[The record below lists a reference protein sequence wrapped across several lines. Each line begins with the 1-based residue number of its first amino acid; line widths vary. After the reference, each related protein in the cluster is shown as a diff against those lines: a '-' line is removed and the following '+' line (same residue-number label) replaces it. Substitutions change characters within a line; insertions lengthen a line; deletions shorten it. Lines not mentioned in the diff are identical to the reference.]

1 MTCQEINELLDRR
14 LVAAGAA
21 LPQAVLEHLERC
33 EGCRRLVRFLCPE
46 SQPETPRI
54 AEETYERI
62 TRCLQASLH
71 AVKPAPAAGFFF
83 GAFVGIAALLLL
95 ATLAMKGAPGWAVMG
110 WRQALV
116 VGLTLAAGLLVVAF
130 SLSRQLLPGARQW
143 ISTRLAW
150 ALAVGLFGF
159 GVAIGLPWKARVA
172 KAAGFHCALHELMFA
187 TATAAILLVILRR
200 GVALAPV
207 RLGATAGALAGLS
220 GAMVLHFQCTVPE
233 APHVLL
239 WHVTVPVLCAAG
251 GALAGYLWQRRL
263 RTETP

>member
-1 MTCQEINELLDRR
+1 MTCQEINELLDARV
-14 LVAAGAA
+14 VAAGAA

-46 SQPETPRI
+46 SQPEAPSI
-54 AEETYERI
+54 AEEAYERI
-62 TRCLQASLH
+62 TRCVRASLQP
-71 AVKPAPAAGFFF
+71 VKPAPAASLFFS
-83 GAFVGIAALLLL
+83 AFVGTAALLLL
-95 ATLAMKGAPGWAVMG
+95 ATLAMKGAPGWVVMG

-116 VGLTLAAGLLVVAF
+116 VSLTLAAGLLMVAF

-143 ISTRLAW
+143 ISPRLAW
-150 ALAVGLFGF
+150 VAAVGLFGF
-159 GVAIGLPWKARVA
+159 GVAMGMPWKARIA

-200 GVALAPV
+200 GVVLAPI

-239 WHVTVPVLCAAG
+239 WHVTVPLVCAAG
-251 GALAGYLWQRRL
+251 GALAGYLWQGRFRRQA
-263 RTETP
+263 P